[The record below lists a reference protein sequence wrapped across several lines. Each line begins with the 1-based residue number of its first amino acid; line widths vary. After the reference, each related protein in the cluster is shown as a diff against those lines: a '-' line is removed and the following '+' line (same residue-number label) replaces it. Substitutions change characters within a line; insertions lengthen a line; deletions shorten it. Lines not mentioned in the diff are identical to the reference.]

1 MEWLT
6 GNWIWVVLGLGIAWF
21 FLRGGMGCGRGEHGS
36 HGTHGAQRSKEIG
49 ASHNGHA
56 AEGAPEQED
65 AAPGTRSRH
74 RGC

>member
-6 GNWIWVVLGLGIAWF
+6 TNWIWLVLGLGIAWF
-21 FLRGGMGCGRGEHGS
+21 FIRGGMRCGTGGHGS